1 MIKPLTSFDELSV
14 GQEFGFGSIRME
26 LDEILEFARRWD
38 PQPFHIDPEAAAAGP
53 FRGIIASGLHTQA
66 ACFGHIIR
74 SGWVAQ
80 VSMGGAD
87 QLVRWPAP
95 VRPGD
100 EIGISARIEALT
112 PSRSKPDRGVVK
124 VLYTGR
130 RAADGVVVLEMLGTH
145 IFRR

>member
-66 ACFGHIIR
+66 ACFGQIIR

>member
-1 MIKPLTSFDELSV
+1 MIRPLTSFDELSL
-14 GQEFGFGSIRME
+14 GQEFDFGSIRME
-26 LDEILEFARRWD
+26 LDEILDFARRWD

-53 FRGIIASGLHTQA
+53 FGGIIASGLHTQA
-66 ACFGHIIR
+66 AAFGHIIR
-74 SGWVAQ
+74 SGWVAK

-87 QLVRWPAP
+87 QVVRWPAP

-100 EIGISARIEALT
+100 EIALSARIEALT

-130 RAADGVVVLEMLGTH
+130 RAADGAVVLEIVGTH

>member
-1 MIKPLTSFDELSV
+1 MIKPLASFDELSV
-14 GQEFGFGSIRME
+14 GQEFDFGSIRME
-26 LDEILEFARRWD
+26 LDEILDFARRWD
-38 PQPFHIDPEAAAAGP
+38 PQPFHIDPAAAAAGP

-100 EIGISARIEALT
+100 EIGITARIEALT

-130 RAADGVVVLEMLGTH
+130 RAADGTVVLEMLGTH

>member
-1 MIKPLTSFDELSV
+1 MNMQTMPMMHANTI
-14 GQEFGFGSIRME
+14 
-26 LDEILEFARRWD
+26 
-38 PQPFHIDPEAAAAGP
+38 
-53 FRGIIASGLHTQA
+53 TQA
-66 ACFGHIIR
+66 ACFSHIIR

-100 EIGISARIEALT
+100 EIGIRARIEALT

-130 RAADGVVVLEMLGTH
+130 RAADGAVVLEMLGTH

>member
-1 MIKPLTSFDELSV
+1 MITPLASFDELSP
-14 GQEFGFGSIRME
+14 GQEFDFGSIRME
-26 LDEILEFARRWD
+26 LDEILDFARRWD
-38 PQPFHIDPEAAAAGP
+38 PQPFHVDAEAAAAGP

-100 EIGISARIEALT
+100 EIGITARVEALT

-130 RAADGVVVLEMLGTH
+130 RAADGTVVLEMLGTH